1 MNQLTVDKKTSH
13 LKIKIFAATAPALI
27 FAVLAISV
35 SNIILLKSVHSSYK
49 ELLEEKSFAVV
60 NNIRRVVNKN
70 LQVFPLNSFSWMST
84 YISSVVDS
92 TDGVS
97 YCFIADKE
105 NTILYH
111 SNEKRAG
118 RKLDTN
124 IYADFLFSNNFS
136 KQTIAIGDYYELI
149 VPIIKK
155 DEMVGTIHLG
165 IKKKLVDSKIF
176 DLILITVIVLAAS
189 LTISTT
195 GAAFV
200 SSYLAF
206 RVNVIKNG
214 LNRIQEDFNYRISPM
229 KGEIGEIVFA
239 INEMAASLA
248 KRKKLEEQLQRAHR
262 LAAIGEIA
270 TGVAHEIRNPLT
282 SVKGFVQLIGEDLRE
297 NDKKSEYIQIVV
309 KEVDRLNKI
318 INELLDYAGSSKL
331 QRVVTDIN
339 SVIDNTLLL
348 LNFEDVIPK
357 IHIKKKYNYNLP
369 IIPIDE
375 EQVKQ
380 VFLNLIINS
389 AQAIETEGEIT
400 IETDISKNGKFVK
413 IAIHDTGKGIEKK
426 DMERLFDPF
435 FTTKDKGTGLGLA
448 VVQKIVEM
456 HGGNVEA
463 ESQPGHGTTFTV
475 YYGI

>member
-1 MNQLTVDKKTSH
+1 MKKTSH

-60 NNIRRVVNKN
+60 NNVRRVVNKN
-70 LQVFPLNSFSWMST
+70 LQVFSLNSFSWMST
-84 YISSVVDS
+84 YISGVVDS

-111 SNEKRAG
+111 SDEKRAG
-118 RKLDTN
+118 KKLETN

-136 KQTIAIGDYYELI
+136 KQTVSVADYYELI
-149 VPIIKK
+149 VPIIKT

-165 IKKKLVDSKIF
+165 IEKKLIDSKIF
-176 DLILITVIVLAAS
+176 DLVLIAVIVLAAS
-189 LTISTT
+189 LTVSTT
-195 GAAFV
+195 GAALV
-200 SSYLAF
+200 SSYLAS
-206 RVNVIKNG
+206 RANVIKNG

-229 KGEIGEIVFA
+229 KGEVGEIVFA

-270 TGVAHEIRNPLT
+270 AGVAHEIRNPLT
-282 SVKGFVQLIGEDLRE
+282 SVKGFVQLIGEGLKD
-297 NDKKSEYIQIVV
+297 NDKKLEYIQIVV

-318 INELLDYAGSSKL
+318 INELLDYAGSSSL

-339 SVIDNTLLL
+339 NVIDNTLLL
-348 LNFEDVIPK
+348 LNFEAVTPK
-357 IHIKKKYNYNLP
+357 IHIKKKYNYDLP
-369 IIPIDE
+369 IIHIDE

-389 AQAIETEGEIT
+389 TQAIEAEGKIT

-413 IAIHDTGKGIEKK
+413 VAIHDTGNGIEER

-456 HGGNVEA
+456 HGGHIGV
-463 ESQPGHGTTFTV
+463 ESQPGYGATFTV

>member
-1 MNQLTVDKKTSH
+1 MKKTSY

-27 FAVLAISV
+27 FAVLAISA
-35 SNIILLKSVHSSYK
+35 SNIILLKSVHSDYK
-49 ELLEEKSFAVV
+49 ELLEDKSFAIV
-60 NNIRRVVNKN
+60 NNVRRVVNKN

-84 YISSVVDS
+84 YISGVVDS

-111 SNEKRAG
+111 SDEKRAG

-124 IYADFLFSNNFS
+124 TYADFLFNNNFS

-165 IKKKLVDSKIF
+165 IKKKFIDSKIF
-176 DLILITVIVLAAS
+176 DLILISVIVLAVS

-195 GAAFV
+195 GTALV
-200 SSYLAF
+200 SSYLAS
-206 RVNVIKNG
+206 RANVIKNG

-229 KGEIGEIVFA
+229 KGEVGEIVFA

-248 KRKKLEEQLQRAHR
+248 KRKKLEEQLQRAHK

-270 TGVAHEIRNPLT
+270 AGVAHEIRNPLT
-282 SVKGFVQLIGEDLRE
+282 SVKGFAQLIGEDLKD
-297 NDKKSEYIQIVV
+297 NDKKLEYIQIVI

-318 INELLDYAGSSKL
+318 INELLDYAGSSRL

-339 SVIDNTLLL
+339 KVIDNTLLL
-348 LNFEDVIPK
+348 MNFEAVTQK

-369 IIPIDE
+369 IIHIDE
-375 EQVKQ
+375 EQIKQ

-389 AQAIETEGEIT
+389 TQAIEAEGKIT

-413 IAIHDTGKGIEKK
+413 VAIHDTGNGIEER

-456 HGGNVEA
+456 HDGHIEVE
-463 ESQPGHGTTFTV
+463 SRSGHGATFTV